1 MALFEV
7 VWRASAER
15 ELRKLPR
22 DVIAKVVEIASSLA
36 FNPRPNGAVKLA
48 GAEHTWRVRSGDYRL
63 VYSIIGNT
71 LTVEVVKVAHRRE
84 VYR

>member
-7 VWRASAER
+7 TWRTSAER
-15 ELRKLPR
+15 GLRKLPR
-22 DVIAKVVEIASSLA
+22 DVLVRIIALA
-36 FNPRPNGAVKLA
+36 EALALDQRPQGAVKLA
-48 GAEHTWRVRSGDYRL
+48 GTENTWRIRSGDYRL
-63 VYSIIGNT
+63 VYSISGST